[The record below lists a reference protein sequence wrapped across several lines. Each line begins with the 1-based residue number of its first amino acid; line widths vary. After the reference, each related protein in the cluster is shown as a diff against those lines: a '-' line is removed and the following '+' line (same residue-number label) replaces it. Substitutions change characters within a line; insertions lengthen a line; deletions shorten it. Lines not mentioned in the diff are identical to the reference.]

1 MKIVA
6 ACASNIGKKRPQN
19 EDNFY
24 FDGKFLPQKND
35 GTKKTLKLRKNCR
48 RGTLVGVFDGM
59 GGEACGEV
67 ASHLAASEAAKFVKS
82 NKADDPVAY
91 FQKLCDI
98 QNRSICRET
107 NVLRSGRMGT
117 TSVCLLFLG
126 DEVYSCNLGDSR
138 SYRVRNGGITQLSV
152 DHTETPV
159 IGSRRKPRIT
169 QCLGVFP
176 DEADLHPSIEKGL
189 LESGDGYIMCSDG
202 LTDLVTDDEICRFL
216 SETQSPADCVDGLIS
231 LALERGGKDN
241 VTVIVCRVL

>member
-6 ACASNIGKKRPQN
+6 ACSSNIGKKRPQN

-24 FDGKFLPQKND
+24 FGGKILPEKND
-35 GTKKTLKLRKNCR
+35 GTKKTLKLRKNSR
-48 RGTLVGVFDGM
+48 HGLLVGVFDGM

-67 ASHLAASEAAKFVKS
+67 ASHIAASEAAKFVKS
-82 NKADDPVAY
+82 NKAGDPVA
-91 FQKLCDI
+91 FFHKLCDI

-107 NVLRSGRMGT
+107 NELRNGRMGT
-117 TSVCLLFLG
+117 TSVCLLFLK

-138 SYRVRNGGITQLSV
+138 SYRVRNGEMIQLSV

-176 DEADLHPSIEKGL
+176 DEADLHPAIEKGL
-189 LESGDGYIMCSDG
+189 LESGDGFIMCSDG

-216 SETQSPADCVDGLIS
+216 SETRFPADCVDGLIS